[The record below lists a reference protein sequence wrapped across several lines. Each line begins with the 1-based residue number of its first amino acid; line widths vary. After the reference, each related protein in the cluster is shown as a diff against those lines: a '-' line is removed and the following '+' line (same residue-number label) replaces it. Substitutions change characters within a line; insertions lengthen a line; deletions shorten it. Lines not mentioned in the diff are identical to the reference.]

1 MTSAESAFLS
11 GFDTANPGRRRA
23 KRASRAGA
31 SLAPAFLAALFAAG
45 IHAAEAG
52 AATVNVAASAVLVS
66 ADGACSLREA
76 ILNANADADTHA
88 DCPGVGAYGAD
99 VIELAN
105 ATYTLPDGP
114 FAADGDN
121 GLPSITGPLTINANG
136 AIIERDANAA
146 TDFRIFHIAAGA
158 QSFALNNAT
167 VRNGRAV
174 GAEFTLAAHGGGLLE
189 RSGSA
194 LTGCTF
200 TGNHASY
207 SGGAL
212 AYIGQTTSSLTDSTL
227 TDNSSAG
234 DGGAVH
240 NGEAH
245 ILNISGST
253 ISGNQATGSGGGITN
268 FGTVNTTCTTI
279 SGNDA
284 ASGGGL
290 SNNTTGQARLER
302 STISDNDAL
311 GTTAFTGHG
320 GGIYHSGGNFNGT
333 GTTGL
338 YVVNSTVSG
347 NRATNHGGGI
357 YNRSGNIFVFSA
369 TVAGNRADA
378 DDASGGS
385 GGGIASFGEVSQF
398 GPFTFPA
405 LVEFGNTILADNSD
419 DGNGANDCI
428 DFQQA
433 PLATMLNSFGHN
445 LVEDPTGCTIT
456 EVANPGTD
464 VLGSDPGLAP
474 LALDPFACTATQC
487 PAGPPAV
494 DGGATSTTSCTGGQG
509 VELTVDQRGLPRP
522 HADVCDIGACEVQPP
537 PATPTITPTL
547 TPSATPTVS
556 PTTTATATPTL
567 TPTVT
572 VTATPT
578 LTPTPTTPPPVQEG
592 GSPGSCS
599 DTVDNDT
606 DGLVDCDDPGCS
618 TFVGCAQPAPVASAG
633 TLLLLVAVLGLCGA
647 ALLGMRYRSGASLD

>member
-1 MTSAESAFLS
+1 MATHPRTPHRTIPALLAAVLAF
-11 GFDTANPGRRRA
+11 
-23 KRASRAGA
+23 AGA
-31 SLAPAFLAALFAAG
+31 
-45 IHAAEAG
+45 AAEAG
-52 AATVNVAASAVLVS
+52 AATLNVAAGAVLVS
-66 ADGACSLREA
+66 ADGTCSLREA
-76 ILNANADADTHA
+76 ILNANDDADTHA
-88 DCPGVGAYGAD
+88 DCTGAGAYGAD
-99 VIELAN
+99 VIELVDS
-105 ATYTLPDGP
+105 TYTLPDGP
-114 FAADGDN
+114 YSADGAN

-136 AIIERDANAA
+136 AIIERDIAAA
-146 TDFRIFHIAAGA
+146 TDFRIFHVAAGA
-158 QSFALNNAT
+158 QSFALNDAT

-174 GAEFTLAAHGGGLLE
+174 GAEFTLAAHGGALLE

-194 LTGCTF
+194 LTGCTL

-207 SGGAL
+207 SGGAI
-212 AYIGQTTSSLTDSTL
+212 AYIGQTTSSLTDSTVA
-227 TDNSSAG
+227 DNTSAG
-234 DGGAVH
+234 DAGGIH

-245 ILNISGST
+245 VLNISGST
-253 ISGNQATGSGGGITN
+253 IRDNEATGSGGGIVN

-290 SNNTTGQARLER
+290 SNNTTGQARIER
-302 STISDNDAL
+302 STVSDNDAL
-311 GTTAFTGHG
+311 GATAFTGLG
-320 GGIYHSGGNFNGT
+320 GGIFHSGGNFNGT

-347 NRATNHGGGI
+347 NRAANHGGGI
-357 YNRSGNIFVFSA
+357 YNRSGNVFVFSA

-378 DDASGGS
+378 DDANGGT

-405 LVEFGNTILADNSD
+405 LVEFGNTLIADNSD

-433 PLATMLNSFGHN
+433 PLTTMLNSFGHN
-445 LVEDPTGCTIT
+445 LVEDPAGCVVT

-464 VLGSDPGLAP
+464 ITGVDPGLPP
-474 LALDPFACTATQC
+474 LTLDNGACTATQC
-487 PAGPPAV
+487 PTGAPAV
-494 DGGATSTTSCTGGQG
+494 DGGAASTTSCTGGQG
-509 VELTVDQRGLPRP
+509 VDLTVDQRGLPRP
-522 HADVCDIGACEVQPP
+522 YADVCDIGACEVQPP
-537 PATPTITPTL
+537 PSTPTITPTL

-556 PTTTATATPTL
+556 PTTTSTATPTL

-592 GSPGSCS
+592 GSPGSCN
-599 DTVDNDT
+599 DAIDNDT

-618 TFVGCAQPAPVASAG
+618 TFAACARPAPSASAG
-633 TLLLLVAVLGLCGA
+633 ALLLLVAVLGLCGA
-647 ALLGMRYRSGASLD
+647 ALLRPVRRGRTPAA